1 MSVNIVIPVKAHQH
15 AKERLTPALK
25 PYDRG
30 QVASFLCRRTLEFF
44 SSAFPHEQVSVVTA
58 SMTMARVAS
67 GYGIDVIPERK
78 AEGLS
83 AAAQLAACWSL
94 ARGFESQLIIPA
106 DIAEL
111 SVEEI
116 GQILTSATTTPSV
129 TVCPSVDGRTHAL
142 MSTPPNAIPFA
153 FGFASSWRHSLLARQ
168 RHISCQV
175 LRLPK
180 LSRDIDT
187 PADLAQFNQRRRA
200 QLTAAVRAK
209 G

>member
-1 MSVNIVIPVKAHQH
+1 MSVNIVIPVKARQH
-15 AKERLTPALK
+15 AKRRLAPALK
-25 PYDRG
+25 PDDRG
-30 QVASFLCRRTLEFF
+30 QVARFLCRRTLDFF
-44 SSAFPHEQVSVVTA
+44 SSAFAHVQVSVVTA
-58 SMTMARVAS
+58 SREMAETAAS
-67 GYGIDVIPERK
+67 YGVDVIPERT
-78 AEGLS
+78 ADGLS
-83 AAAQLAACWSL
+83 AAAQLAAGWSL
-94 ARGFESQLIIPA
+94 ARGFDTQLVIPA

-111 SVEEI
+111 SAEEI
-116 GQILTSATTTPSV
+116 EHILACATPTPSV

-142 MSTPPNAIPFA
+142 MTTPPNAIPFA

-175 LRLPK
+175 LQLPK

-200 QLTAAVRAK
+200 QSTQAVRAR